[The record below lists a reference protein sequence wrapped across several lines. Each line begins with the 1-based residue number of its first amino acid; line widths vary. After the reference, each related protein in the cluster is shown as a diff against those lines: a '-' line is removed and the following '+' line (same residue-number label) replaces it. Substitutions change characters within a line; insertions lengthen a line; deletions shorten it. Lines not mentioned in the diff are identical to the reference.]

1 MQWKNLRDCFRDAL
15 RRQAKKKSGQGA
27 STVRPWVYQKQME
40 FLIPFMNNRN
50 TSSNL
55 SESQV
60 SETTNQ
66 AENEE
71 ELDGHLDESNGIG
84 NELSLSEEEVQK
96 TSEVTP
102 PNKSNNKKMKTSDLN
117 EAVMKSITNYE
128 KRAAARDEVR
138 KTMAENKGNEPS
150 DPLFHFFMSMYN
162 TTKNLPLSYQLQV
175 KRKIFE
181 TVSEAEEN
189 TMMSNMVHG
198 QSSSSWVL
206 TSGPPSSV
214 SSGQEDPSL
223 ATYWSDFGSA
233 KNC

>member
-1 MQWKNLRDCFRDAL
+1 MQWKKLRDCFRDAL

-27 STVRPWVYQKQME
+27 SNVRPWVYQKQME

-55 SESQV
+55 CESQV

-84 NELSLSEEEVQK
+84 NELSLPEEEVQK

-102 PNKSNNKKMKTSDLN
+102 PNKSNNKKVKTSDLN

-128 KRAAARDEVR
+128 KRAAARDEMR

-150 DPLFHFFMSMYN
+150 DPLFQFFMSMYN
-162 TTKNLPLSYQLQV
+162 TTKNLPLFNQLQV

-223 ATYWSDFGSA
+223 TTYWSDFGSA
-233 KNC
+233 KNS

>member
-1 MQWKNLRDCFRDAL
+1 
-15 RRQAKKKSGQGA
+15 
-27 STVRPWVYQKQME
+27 
-40 FLIPFMNNRN
+40 MNNRN

-60 SETTNQ
+60 SEATNQ

-117 EAVMKSITNYE
+117 EALMKSITNYE